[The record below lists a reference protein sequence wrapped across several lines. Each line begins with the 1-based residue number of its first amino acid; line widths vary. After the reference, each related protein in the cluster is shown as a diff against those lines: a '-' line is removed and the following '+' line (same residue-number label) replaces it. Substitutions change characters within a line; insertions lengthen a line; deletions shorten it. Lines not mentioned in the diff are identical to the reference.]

1 MHSSRLFWV
10 AARREL
16 LLCAIVVNCTLARA
30 QTSVPDAANQAALA
44 ESVHELQSEIKELRS
59 AVAELR
65 SEAAQYH
72 AETLALRQELQVARG
87 QTSNNTAEK
96 SSNPSWQTPAAG
108 YSETSAQAA
117 SGVEQNTPQTPPT
130 LEEQIQLLNGKVD
143 DQYQTKVESASKY
156 RVRLSGIVL
165 FNLFSNRGNVD
176 NADFPHLVVPQT
188 DYHLNGSFGGTLRQS
203 LLGLEVFG
211 PKLAGARTS
220 GDVQFDFAGGF
231 NSQAPNG
238 VTSGLVRLRTATLH
252 LDWARASVVAGQDAL
267 FFAPLSP
274 TSLASF
280 AEPAL
285 AYSGNLWDWIP
296 QVRVERR
303 FQFSGD
309 SMLTLQAGILDPIT
323 EQRPASS
330 FYRVA
335 QAGEASAQPGIGSH
349 LGWSR
354 LAFGQPLTLGVGG
367 YYSRQNWGLG
377 RTVDSWV
384 GISDWN
390 LPLGRLVSVSGE
402 FYRGRAIGGLGGGI
416 GYSVLMDAANPTG
429 PLQPLDDI
437 GGWSQLKFK
446 PLAKLE
452 FNAAVGQDS
461 VFGSDLRAFPAVI
474 PYFNQLERNRGGF
487 VNFIYRPRSDL
498 LFSMEYRRLET
509 SALAESNNSA
519 NHVNLSMGILF

>member
-1 MHSSRLFWV
+1 MHCLRPFW
-10 AARREL
+10 AAAGREL
-16 LLCAIVVNCTLARA
+16 LLSAIAVSCTLASA
-30 QTSVPDAANQAALA
+30 QTSAPDAGSQAALA

-59 AVAELR
+59 AIAELR

-72 AETLALRQELQVARG
+72 AETLALRRELQVAHVQG
-87 QTSNNTAEK
+87 SNDTGGK
-96 SSNPSWQTPAAG
+96 SRNPNSSQAPAAG
-108 YSETSAQAA
+108 YSETTAQAA
-117 SGVEQNTPQTPPT
+117 AGGDQNAPQAPPD
-130 LEEQIQLLNGKVD
+130 LEEQLQLLNGKID
-143 DQYQTKVESASKY
+143 EQYQTKVESASKY

-176 NADFPHLVVPQT
+176 NADFPHLVLPHP
-188 DYHLNGSFGGTLRQS
+188 DYLNGSFGGTLRQS

-220 GDVQFDFAGGF
+220 GDIQFDFAGGF
-231 NSQAPNG
+231 NSQAPDG
-238 VTSGLVRLRTATLH
+238 ITSGVVRLRTATLH
-252 LDWARASVVAGQDAL
+252 LDWSRTSVVAGQDTL

-285 AYSGNLWDWIP
+285 AYAGNLWNWIP
-296 QVRVERR
+296 QARVERR

-309 SMLTLQAGILDPIT
+309 SMVTLQAGILDPVT

-330 FYRVA
+330 FYRVP
-335 QAGEASAQPGIGSH
+335 QAGEASGQPGIGTH
-349 LGWSR
+349 LGWSGM
-354 LAFGQPLTLGVGG
+354 AFGQPLTLGVGG
-367 YYSRQNWGLG
+367 YYSRQNWGFD

-384 GISDWN
+384 GVSDWN
-390 LPLGRLVSVSGE
+390 LPLGRLISVSGE

-416 GYSVLMDAANPTG
+416 GYSVLLNAANPTG

-437 GGWSQLKFK
+437 GGWSQLKVK
-446 PLAKLE
+446 PAAKLE

-461 VFGSDLRAFPAVI
+461 VFGNDLRAFPAII
-474 PYFNQLERNRGGF
+474 PYLNQLQRNRSGF
-487 VNFIYRPRSDL
+487 VNFIYRPRSNL
-498 LFSMEYRRLET
+498 LFSLEYRRLET
-509 SALAESNNSA
+509 GALGENNNSA